1 MPNKRQ
7 FLFSTSALM
16 TAAALSA
23 ATSRAVFAMP
33 TIQAAALMSTHSPSL
48 GPADAKVQIVEFLD
62 PACEGCKGFYP
73 IVKAVMAEYPGKVR
87 LIVRH
92 VAFHRGA
99 DYPVKVLEAARK
111 QGKYWEV
118 LDALFAKQSTWAVN
132 HKADP
137 RLVMESVK
145 GLGLDLARLE
155 QDMNSPEIAKFMQQD
170 MADAKVLK
178 VAQTPDFYVNGKH
191 VEPFGVNE
199 FRAFVGNAVKAAYP

>member
-1 MPNKRQ
+1 MPTKRQ

-23 ATSRAVFAMP
+23 ATNRSAWAMP
-33 TIQAAALMSTHSPSL
+33 TVQAAALMSKHSPSL
-48 GPADAKVQIVEFLD
+48 GPAEAKVQIVEFID
-62 PACEGCKGFYP
+62 PACEGCRAFYP
-73 IVKAVMAEYPGKVR
+73 IVKATMAEYPGKIR
-87 LIVRH
+87 LTVRH

-118 LDALFAKQSTWAVN
+118 LDALFAKQSIWAVN

-137 RLVMESVK
+137 RLVMESIK
-145 GLGLDLARLE
+145 GLGLDLPRLE
-155 QDMNSPEIAKFMQQD
+155 QDMNSPEVAKLMQQD
-170 MADAKVLK
+170 MADAKALK

-191 VEPFGVNE
+191 LNPFGVKE
-199 FRAFVGNAVKAAYP
+199 FRALVGSEVKAAYP